1 MAESR
6 WRRLV
11 CWRRLL
17 TVPSQLKSIVL
28 RAPGKAG
35 LNFEGESMQP
45 SPTYADTAD
54 NIAYD
59 FAGRLSNRKG
69 WEASTTLA
77 NTLSKNSRRQREHA
91 SRQTFSVNFCE

>member
-11 CWRRLL
+11 GWRRLL

-59 FAGRLSNRKG
+59 LQDGFLIEKDGKQAQPLQILCRKQ
-69 WEASTTLA
+69 L
-77 NTLSKNSRRQREHA
+77 
-91 SRQTFSVNFCE
+91 